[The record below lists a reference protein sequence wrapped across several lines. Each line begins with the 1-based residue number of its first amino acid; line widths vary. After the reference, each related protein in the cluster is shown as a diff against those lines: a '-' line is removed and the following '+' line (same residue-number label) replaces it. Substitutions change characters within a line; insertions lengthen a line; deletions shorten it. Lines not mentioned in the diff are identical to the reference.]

1 MLIYVNIKG
10 FYGGMKMT
18 LVKNNICH
26 GHTKVEDLQM
36 HVQQYC
42 VHLRGCTA
50 EIKLLRTMFLCTYTL
65 Q

>member
-18 LVKNNICH
+18 LAKNNICH

-42 VHLRGCTA
+42 VH
-50 EIKLLRTMFLCTYTL
+50 
-65 Q
+65 